1 MKKIKKI
8 LSVILCIII
17 TASLF
22 SGCGSKNES
31 IDFIYPF
38 GGNVNSF
45 DPQVAATADE
55 FLIAENCFE
64 GLVRIRDDGTVQDGV
79 AENWE
84 ISSDG
89 LTYTFRLKKG
99 VKWRINEKSSVTE
112 LMGEDFNPDITA
124 DDFVFALQRAADP
137 LTECPLF
144 TSIASIKNA
153 AEVHSGKMATDK
165 LGATA
170 TDDYT
175 LVVKLKSADE
185 GFLSAMS
192 TAVAMPCNRE
202 YFNATKGRYGLGLS
216 YSMFNGQFYVSSV
229 LESSYILRN
238 NKLYTGSH
246 PSAVSDVTLNIINE
260 ESDVPQRLKSGYY
273 DCAYITGREYES
285 IDDDK
290 ITVTPYSNKLWAM
303 VLNKNRQI
311 FSNTDLRKA
320 VCMSISNPETEQH
333 SYLTKA
339 YGLTPPSCSISGK
352 PANEA
357 IGNSSYSQNTDKAIE
372 LWRKGLEKERYTSA
386 NLTVIATE
394 DMEETAKQ
402 LVQGIQG
409 SIGKIS
415 SYGKDGKIAF
425 SLKIN
430 VLSQKD
436 FDTAFSNGEYDLALC
451 CFESDSQNAV
461 SFLSN
466 IIKGNYL
473 GEIDGIDSLL
483 KDAQNSAADDL
494 ANACKAVEEKIISD
508 YSLLPIYYEASYYA
522 QAKGVSGVDFHPG
535 SGRVSF
541 VNATREN

>member
-8 LSVILCIII
+8 LSVILCAVI

-22 SGCGSKNES
+22 SGCGSKNKS

-38 GGNVNSF
+38 SGNIKSF
-45 DPQVAATADE
+45 DPQVAGTADE

-79 AENWE
+79 AESWE

-89 LTYTFRLKKG
+89 LTYTFKLKKG

-112 LMGEDFNPDITA
+112 LMGEGFNPDITA

-144 TSIASIKNA
+144 TSIASIENA
-153 AEVHSGKMATDK
+153 AEIHSGKLSADK
-165 LGATA
+165 LAVTA
-170 TDDYT
+170 GDDYT
-175 LVVKLKSADE
+175 LVIKLKSADE
-185 GFLSAMS
+185 GFLDAMS

-216 YSMFNGQFYVSSV
+216 YSMFNGQFYVSSI
-229 LESSYILRN
+229 LEASYILRN
-238 NKLYTGSH
+238 NKLYSGSQ

-260 ESDVPQRLKSGYY
+260 ESDVAQRLKSGYY
-273 DCAYITGREYES
+273 DCAYITGKEYES

-320 VCMSISNPETEQH
+320 VCMSISNPDTEQH

-357 IGNSSYSQNTDKAIE
+357 IGSSLYNQDTDKAVE
-372 LWRKGLEKERYTSA
+372 LWRNGLEKEKYTSA

-415 SYGKDGKIAF
+415 SYGKEGKIAF
-425 SLKIN
+425 SLKID

-436 FDTAFSNGEYDLALC
+436 FDTAFSNGEYDLALY
-451 CFESDSQNAV
+451 CFEADSQNAV
-461 SFLSN
+461 SFLDN
-466 IIKGNYL
+466 IINGNYV

-483 KDAQNSAADDL
+483 KDAQNSAADNL
-494 ANACKAVEEKIISD
+494 AAACRTVEEKIISD
-508 YSLLPIYYEASYYA
+508 YSLLPVYYEASYYA

>member
-1 MKKIKKI
+1 MKRIKKI
-8 LSVILCIII
+8 LSIALCAII

-22 SGCGSKNES
+22 SGCSSKNES

-38 GGNVNSF
+38 NGNVDSF

-79 AENWE
+79 AESWQ
-84 ISSDG
+84 ISNDG
-89 LTYTFRLKKG
+89 LTYTFKLKKG
-99 VKWRINEKSSVTE
+99 IKWRISEKSSVTE
-112 LMGEDFNPDITA
+112 LMGESFNPDITA

-144 TSIASIKNA
+144 TNIASIENA
-153 AEVHSGKMATDK
+153 SEIHSGKMTADK
-165 LGATA
+165 LGVTA
-170 TDDYT
+170 NDDYT
-175 LVVKLKSADE
+175 LVIKLRSADE
-185 GFLSAMS
+185 GFLNAMS

-216 YSMFNGQFYVSSV
+216 YSMFNGQFYVSSI

-246 PSAVSDVTLNIINE
+246 PSTVSDVTLNIINE
-260 ESDVPQRLKSGYY
+260 ESDIPQKLKSGYY
-273 DCAYITGREYES
+273 DCAYITGNEYES
-285 IDDDK
+285 IDDNK
-290 ITVTPYSNKLWAM
+290 ITATPYSNKLWAM

-311 FSNTDLRKA
+311 FSNSDLRKA
-320 VCMSISNPETEQH
+320 VCLSISNPDTQQH

-339 YGLTPPSCSISGK
+339 EGLTPPSCLIGGK

-357 IGNSSYSQNTDKAIE
+357 IGNSSYSQDTDKAVE
-372 LWRKGLEKERYTSA
+372 LWRKGLEEEKYTSA

-394 DMEETAKQ
+394 DMEATAKQ

-415 SYGKDGKIAF
+415 SYGKEGKISF
-425 SLKIN
+425 SLKID

-436 FDTAFSNGEYDLALC
+436 FNTAFSNGEYDLALY
-451 CFESDSQNAV
+451 CFESDSQSAV
-461 SFLSN
+461 TFLGD

-473 GEIDGIDSLL
+473 GEINGIDSLI
-483 KDAQNSAADDL
+483 KEAQNAAANDL
-494 ANACKAVEEKIISD
+494 AAKCKAVEEKIISD

>member
-1 MKKIKKI
+1 MKRIKKI
-8 LSVILCIII
+8 LSIALCAVI

-22 SGCGSKNES
+22 SGCSSKNES

-38 GGNVNSF
+38 SGNVNSF

-64 GLVRIRDDGTVQDGV
+64 GLVRIRDDGTVRDGV
-79 AENWE
+79 AESWE
-84 ISSDG
+84 ISNDG
-89 LTYTFRLKKG
+89 LTYTFKLKKG
-99 VKWRINEKSSVTE
+99 IKWRISEKSAVTE
-112 LMGEDFNPDITA
+112 LMGESFNPDITA

-137 LTECPLF
+137 STECPLF
-144 TSIASIKNA
+144 TSIASIENA
-153 AEVHSGKMATDK
+153 GEIHSGKMAADK
-165 LGATA
+165 LGVTA
-170 TDDYT
+170 NDDYT
-175 LVVKLKSADE
+175 LVIKLKSADE
-185 GFLSAMS
+185 GFLNAMS

-216 YSMFNGQFYVSSV
+216 YSMFNGQFYVSSI

-246 PSAVSDVTLNIINE
+246 PSSVSDVTLNIINE
-260 ESDVPQRLKSGYY
+260 ESDVAQKLKSGYY
-273 DCAYITGREYES
+273 DCAYITGKEYES
-285 IDDDK
+285 IDDSK

-320 VCMSISNPETEQH
+320 VCLSISNPETQQH

-339 YGLTPPSCSISGK
+339 GGLTPPSCSIEGK

-357 IGNSSYSQNTDKAIE
+357 IGNSSYSQDTEKAVE
-372 LWRKGLEKERYTSA
+372 LWRKGLEEEKYTSA

-394 DMEETAKQ
+394 DMEATAKQ

-415 SYGKDGKIAF
+415 SYGKEGKISF
-425 SLKIN
+425 SLKID

-436 FDTAFSNGEYDLALC
+436 FDTAFSNGEYDLALH
-451 CFESDSQNAV
+451 CFESDSQSAV
-461 SFLSN
+461 TFLGD

-473 GEIDGIDSLL
+473 GEIDGIDSLMNE
-483 KDAQNSAADDL
+483 AQNAAANDSAAK
-494 ANACKAVEEKIISD
+494 CKTVEEKIISD

-522 QAKGVSGVDFHPG
+522 QANGVSGVDFHPG

-541 VNATREN
+541 INATRED

>member
-1 MKKIKKI
+1 MKRIKKI
-8 LSVILCIII
+8 LTIALCAVI

-38 GGNVNSF
+38 GGSINSF

-64 GLVRIRDDGTVQDGV
+64 GLIRIRDDGTVQDGV
-79 AENWE
+79 AESWE

-89 LTYTFRLKKG
+89 LIYTFKLKKG
-99 VKWRINEKSSVTE
+99 IKWRINEKSSVTE
-112 LMGEDFNPDITA
+112 LMGESFNPDITA

-144 TSIASIKNA
+144 TSIASIENA
-153 AEVHSGKMATDK
+153 AEIHSGKMTADK
-165 LGATA
+165 LGVSAS
-170 TDDYT
+170 DDYT
-175 LVVKLKSADE
+175 LVIKLKSADE
-185 GFLSAMS
+185 GFLTAMS

-216 YSMFNGQFYVSSV
+216 YSMFNGQFYVSSI

-238 NKLYTGSH
+238 NKLYTGTH
-246 PSAVSDVTLNIINE
+246 PSAVSDVTLNIVNE

-311 FSNTDLRKA
+311 FSNSDLREA
-320 VCMSISNPETEQH
+320 VCLSISSPDTEQH

-339 YGLTPPSCSISGK
+339 DGLTPPSCTINGK

-357 IGNSSYSQNTDKAIE
+357 IGKSAYNQDTDKAVE
-372 LWRKGLEKERYTSA
+372 LWRKGLEKEKYTSA

-394 DMEETAKQ
+394 DMEEAAKQ

-415 SYGKDGKIAF
+415 SYGEDGKIAF
-425 SLKIN
+425 SLKID
-430 VLSQKD
+430 VLNQKD
-436 FDTAFSNGEYDLALC
+436 FDTAFSNGEYDLALY
-451 CFESDSQNAV
+451 CFEADSQNAV
-461 SFLSN
+461 NFLDN
-466 IIKGNYL
+466 IINGNYI

-483 KDAQNSAADDL
+483 KTAQNAAADAL
-494 ANACKAVEEKIISD
+494 SGACKSVEEKIISD

-522 QAKGVSGVDFHPG
+522 QAEGVNGVDFHPG

-541 VNATREN
+541 VNATRED

>member
-17 TASLF
+17 TATLF
-22 SGCGSKNES
+22 SGCDSKNES

-38 GGNVNSF
+38 GGKIDSF
-45 DPQVAATADE
+45 DPQVAATSDE

-64 GLVRIRDDGTVQDGV
+64 GLIRIRDDGTVQDGV
-79 AENWE
+79 AESWE
-84 ISSDG
+84 VSADG
-89 LTYTFRLKKG
+89 LKYTFKLKKG
-99 VKWRINEKSSVTE
+99 VKWRINEKSAVTE
-112 LMGEDFNPDITA
+112 LMGENFNPDITA

-144 TSIASIKNA
+144 TSIASIENA
-153 AEVHSGKMATDK
+153 SEIHSGKMSADK
-165 LGATA
+165 LGVTA
-170 TDDYT
+170 SDDYT
-175 LVVKLKSADE
+175 LVISLKSADE
-185 GFLSAMS
+185 GFLNAMS

-216 YSMFNGQFYVSSV
+216 YSMFNGQFYVSSI

-246 PSAVSDVTLNIINE
+246 PSAVSDVTLSIINE
-260 ESDVPQRLKSGYY
+260 ESNIPQKLKSGYY
-273 DCAYITGREYES
+273 DCAYITGSEYES
-285 IDDDK
+285 INDDK

-320 VCMSISNPETEQH
+320 VCMSISKPDTQQH
-333 SYLTKA
+333 DYLTKA
-339 YGLTPPSCSISGK
+339 DGLTPPSCTIDGK
-352 PANEA
+352 PANEV
-357 IGNSSYSQNTDKAIE
+357 IGSSSYSQNTDMAVE
-372 LWRKGLEKERYTSA
+372 LWRKGLEEEKYTSA

-415 SYGKDGKIAF
+415 SYGKEGKISF
-425 SLKIN
+425 SLKID

-436 FDTAFSNGEYDLALC
+436 FDTAFSNGEYDLALY
-451 CFESDSQNAV
+451 CFESSSQNAV
-461 SFLSN
+461 TFLSD
-466 IIKGNYL
+466 IIKSNYV
-473 GEIDGIDSLL
+473 GEIEGLDTLI
-483 KDAQNSAADDL
+483 KNAQNAAANDL
-494 ANACKAVEEKIISD
+494 AASCKAVEEKIIND
-508 YSLLPIYYEASYYA
+508 YSLMPIHYEASYYA

-535 SGRVSF
+535 SGRVNF
-541 VNATREN
+541 VNATRED